1 MQWEMNQHQFVSRV
15 ARIRKAL
22 RREFETRAAP
32 LEITASQFQVLRS
45 LWERDGVTT
54 SVLTQ
59 DASSDGGTVTG
70 ILDRL
75 ESKKLI
81 RRERSTQDRRAVQ
94 IWLTEEGRT
103 LETPLMEIINEINR
117 TALDGLSEQQQKQ
130 LINALDKVR
139 ENINA

>member
-1 MQWEMNQHQFVSRV
+1 MNRPLFVTRI

-22 RREFETRAAP
+22 RREFEMRAAA

-45 LWERDGVTT
+45 LWENDGVTT
-54 SVLTQ
+54 SALTQ

-75 ESKKLI
+75 ENRDLI
-81 RRERSTQDRRAVQ
+81 RRERSTRDRRAVQ
-94 IWLTEEGRT
+94 IWLTDEGRA
-103 LETPLMEIINEINR
+103 LEEPLMEIINEINGL
-117 TALDGLSEQQQKQ
+117 ALDGLSERQQAQ
-130 LINALDKVR
+130 LVKALDKVR

>member
-1 MQWEMNQHQFVSRV
+1 MNPPHFVTRI

-32 LEITASQFQVLRS
+32 LEITASQFQVLRR
-45 LWERDGVTT
+45 LWEGDGITT

-75 ESKKLI
+75 ESKGLI

-94 IWLTEEGRT
+94 IWLTDEGRA
-103 LETPLMEIINEINR
+103 LEAPLLGIIDDINR
-117 TALDGLSEQQQKQ
+117 LALDGLSERQQTQ
-130 LINALDKVR
+130 LLKVLDKVR
-139 ENINA
+139 DNINA

>member
-1 MQWEMNQHQFVSRV
+1 MNRPLFVTRI

-22 RREFETRAAP
+22 RREFETRAAA

-45 LWERDGVTT
+45 LWESDGVTT
-54 SVLTQ
+54 SCLTQ

-75 ESKKLI
+75 ENKGLI

-94 IWLTEEGRT
+94 IWLTDEGRA
-103 LETPLMEIINEINR
+103 LEEPLMEIINEINGL
-117 TALDGLSEQQQKQ
+117 ALDGLSERQQTQ
-130 LINALDKVR
+130 LLKALDKVR

>member
-1 MQWEMNQHQFVSRV
+1 MNEPQFVTHI

-22 RREFETRAAP
+22 RRELETRAAK
-32 LEITASQFQVLRS
+32 LDITASQFLVMRS
-45 LWERDGVTT
+45 LWESDGVTT

-59 DASSDGGTVTG
+59 DACSDGGTVTG

-75 ESKKLI
+75 ESKGLI

-94 IWLTEEGRT
+94 IWLTEEGRA
-103 LETPLMEIINEINR
+103 LEAPLMEIINEINLM
-117 TALDGLSEQQQKQ
+117 ALGGLSGLQQKQ